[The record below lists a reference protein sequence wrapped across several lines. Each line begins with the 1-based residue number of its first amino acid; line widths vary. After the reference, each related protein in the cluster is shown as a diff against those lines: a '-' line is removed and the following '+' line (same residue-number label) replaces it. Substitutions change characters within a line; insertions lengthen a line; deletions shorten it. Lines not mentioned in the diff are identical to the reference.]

1 MHTKLHYNTVTPPLH
16 EVLKQLM
23 EAKEFKSF
31 RLVGG
36 TALSLQRGH
45 RLSVDID
52 LFTEA
57 EHGKIDFDAIDI
69 FLRKTYA
76 YVETS
81 KDDIIGFGKSYFVG
95 TDKDN
100 AIKLDIFF
108 TDKFIDPVLIIDNIR
123 MASVD
128 EIIAMKLDV
137 INRGGRKKDFW
148 DIHELIENYSPDAM
162 FFLHKLRYPYGHDR
176 ESLKSKFVEF
186 EFANNEFSPECL
198 KGKHWELIRIDIE
211 DFIEKLT

>member
-1 MHTKLHYNTVTPPLH
+1 MSLKLHYNTVTPLLH

-23 EAKEFKSF
+23 SAKEFENF

-52 LFTEA
+52 LFTDA
-57 EHGKIDFDAIDI
+57 EHGKIDFDTIDT
-69 FLRKTYA
+69 FLRATYG

-81 KDDIIGFGKSYFVG
+81 KDEIIGFGKSYFVG

-100 AIKLDIFF
+100 AIKLDIFY
-108 TDKFIDPVLIIDNIR
+108 TDKFIDSVLTIDNIR

-176 ESLKSKFVEF
+176 ESLKNKFVEF
-186 EFANNEFSPECL
+186 ESANNEFSPECL
-198 KGKHWELIRIDIE
+198 RGKHWELIRVDIE

>member
-1 MHTKLHYNTVTPPLH
+1 MHSKLNYNTVTPLLH
-16 EVLKQLM
+16 EVLKRLM
-23 EAKEFKSF
+23 EVKEFENF

-52 LFTEA
+52 LFTDEDYNT
-57 EHGKIDFDAIDI
+57 IDFEAIDT

-100 AIKLDIFF
+100 AIKLDIFY
-108 TDKFIDPVLIIDNIR
+108 TDKFIDPVLIIDDIR

-148 DIHELIENYSPDAM
+148 DIYELIGSYSADAM
-162 FFLHKLRYPYGHDR
+162 FFLHKLRYPFGHDR
-176 ESLKSKFVEF
+176 EILKNKFIEF
-186 EFANNEFSPECL
+186 EKANDDFDPECL
-198 KGKHWELIRIDIE
+198 RGNHWELIRVDIE
-211 DFIEKLT
+211 EFIEKLT

>member
-1 MHTKLHYNTVTPPLH
+1 MQAKLYYNTVSPLLRRIL
-16 EVLKQLM
+16 EQLM
-23 EAKEFKSF
+23 EAEEFKSF

-52 LFTEA
+52 LFSDADYNT
-57 EHGKIDFDAIDI
+57 IDFEAIET
-69 FLRKTYA
+69 FLRTTYT

-81 KDDIIGFGKSYFVG
+81 NDNIIGFGKSYFVG

-100 AIKLDIFF
+100 AIKIDVFY
-108 TDKFIDPVLIIDNIR
+108 TEKFIDSVLVIDNIR
-123 MASVD
+123 MASID

-137 INRGGRKKDFW
+137 IGRAGRKKDFW
-148 DIHELIENYSPDAM
+148 DIHELIEDYSPDAM
-162 FFLHKLRYPYGHDR
+162 FSLHKQRYPFGHNR
-176 ESLKSKFVEF
+176 QELKNKFIAFES
-186 EFANNEFSPECL
+186 ANSDFNPECL
-198 KGKHWELIRIDIE
+198 KGKHWELIRVDIE

>member
-1 MHTKLHYNTVTPPLH
+1 
-16 EVLKQLM
+16 M
-23 EAKEFKSF
+23 EAKEFESF

-52 LFTEA
+52 LFTDA
-57 EHGKIDFDAIDI
+57 NHGTINFKDIDA
-69 FLRKTYA
+69 FLRKEYP

-100 AIKLDIFF
+100 SIKIDVFY
-108 TDKFIDPVLIIDNIR
+108 TEKFIDPVLIIDDIR

-137 INRGGRKKDFW
+137 INRVGRKKDFW

-162 FFLHKLRYPYGHDR
+162 FFLHKLRYPYGHER
-176 ESLKSKFVEF
+176 EILKNKFIAF
-186 EFANNEFSPECL
+186 EMANDDFNPECL
-198 KGKHWELIRIDIE
+198 RGKHWELIKVDLE
-211 DFIEKLT
+211 EFIEKLT